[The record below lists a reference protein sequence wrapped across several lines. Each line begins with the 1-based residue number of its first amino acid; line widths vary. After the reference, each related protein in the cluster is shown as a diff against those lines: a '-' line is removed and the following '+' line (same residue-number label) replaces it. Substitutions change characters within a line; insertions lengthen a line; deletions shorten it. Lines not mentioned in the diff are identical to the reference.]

1 MAKISP
7 NLQHLTDE
15 LPNDKRAEVEEA
27 IATSPY
33 LRQMMTE
40 AVNANTLQNITLGT
54 PGANEGG
61 HYDHTKKTIVLSPDT
76 FTLIDKP
83 SKRVDA
89 ITSTLGHETGH
100 ALYADRALNERWDI
114 SRAISIEMG
123 AAGQGGEFDAT
134 ALAGGYLNTARRDE
148 AMAEIHGWNAL
159 ASRIEYV
166 KGAPPSRQEMLQ
178 RANASTD
185 CVDGPDKA
193 PRLAP
198 GILLDPDMQMSDT
211 RLPKAGPINLE
222 PVAQCHFDQ
231 SRKVLGAQGAADY
244 RNYYGAYLMQEF
256 ADNLPGGDNPPRIKL
271 DMARLGLDKAQIE
284 STGLKLGENGLEI
297 IDTSHRGYKPIV
309 IRGGSGMQ
317 GTPDN
322 EPETTRATRHPTQG
336 QDSAPST
343 PAPLLMTDP
352 HHIAHGGWRD
362 ARRGLEE
369 LEGPQWQT
377 RSPAEQTQRSA
388 ALFTGALQQDPTFT
402 GIDRVLP
409 SEKTDPLT
417 GKPLGVIAMQGPT
430 EADYHRRALVK
441 EDVLNTMP
449 LDVASRASEEKML
462 GWQETVKQDLQR
474 SLEQSQ
480 QQAGMTRSI
489 GGRTLHSQQSGD
501 AGGGE

>member
-1 MAKISP
+1 MNKLPSH
-7 NLQHLTDE
+7 LQHLTDE
-15 LPNDKRAEVEEA
+15 LPAKERADIEEA
-27 IATSPY
+27 ITSSPY
-33 LRQMMTE
+33 LQQIMTD
-40 AVNANTLQNITLGT
+40 AVNAKQLEHIKLTV
-54 PGANEGG
+54 PGVNEGG
-61 HYDHTKKTIVLSPDT
+61 HYSDVENAIYISADT
-76 FTLIDKP
+76 FAIGAFDQKY
-83 SKRVDA
+83 KKIDA

-148 AMAEIHGWNAL
+148 AMAEIHSWNAL
-159 ASRIEYV
+159 ASRIEHL
-166 KGAPPSRQEMLQ
+166 KGAPPSRDEMLS
-178 RANASTD
+178 RVEASTN
-185 CVDGPDKA
+185 CVNLDKRDT
-193 PRLAP
+193 PRLSP

-231 SRKVLGAQGAADY
+231 SAKVLGAQGAADY

-322 EPETTRATRHPTQG
+322 EPETTRTTRHPTQD

-343 PAPLLMTDP
+343 PAPLLMIDP

-362 ARRGLEE
+362 ARRGFEE
-369 LEGPQWQT
+369 LEGAQWQT

-417 GKPLGVIAMQGPT
+417 GKPLGMIAMQGPA

-449 LDVASRASEEKML
+449 LDVASRSSEQTMRA
-462 GWQETVKQDLQR
+462 WQETQANDLKR
-474 SLEQSQ
+474 SL
-480 QQAGMTRSI
+480 QQAQEQGGMTRSI
-489 GGRTLHSQQSGD
+489 GGRTLSSAQGGD
-501 AGGGE
+501 GM